1 MLDGVLRGILHF
13 ATQNLRGYERTIMT
27 DEYVHPDR
35 KKMRIRPFKA
45 LRHFRNL
52 VADKEDTAQVFYTIE
67 ALNGKSLLRGFE
79 NFAST
84 EMGKMRIAER
94 RILPP
99 LLDDHAAISKL
110 PAGTVGAAYLEFMQR
125 EGLSAAGLVAEFD
138 RFTEGAED
146 SAVFDDVLQWYGHRL
161 RDTHDLMHV
170 LTGYGRDA
178 LGEVCVLA
186 FSHGQAPGPG
196 VIFVSY
202 MGGREIK
209 KIAPRGAPVMA
220 AMREGKRNGKLAQRV
235 ILEDILDL
243 LAEPLDA
250 ARERLGILPP
260 TKYDE
265 VHKIFRQ
272 AGQEPMEVLA
282 AG

>member
-1 MLDGVLRGILHF
+1 
-13 ATQNLRGYERTIMT
+13 MT

-35 KKMRIRPFKA
+35 KKNRIRPFKA

-52 VADKEDTAQVFYTIE
+52 IADKEDTVQVFHVIE
-67 ALNGKSLLRGFE
+67 ALNGQSLLRGLDDFS
-79 NFAST
+79 ST
-84 EMGKMRIAER
+84 DMGKKRIAER
-94 RILPP
+94 RVLPP
-99 LLDDHAAISKL
+99 ILDDHATIGKL

-125 EGLSAAGLVAEFD
+125 EGLSAAGLVEEFA
-138 RFTEGAED
+138 RFTEGAPK
-146 SAVFDDVLQWYGHRL
+146 FDDVLQWYGYRL
-161 RDTHDLMHV
+161 RDIHDLIHV

-209 KIAPRGAPVMA
+209 KIAPRGAPVME

-235 ILEDILDL
+235 ALEDILEL

-260 TKYDE
+260 TLYDE
-265 VHKIFRQ
+265 VHKMFRQ

>member
-1 MLDGVLRGILHF
+1 
-13 ATQNLRGYERTIMT
+13 MT
-27 DEYVHPDR
+27 DNYVHPDR
-35 KKMRIRPFKA
+35 KRIRIRPLKA
-45 LRHFRNL
+45 MRHFRNL
-52 VADKEDTAQVFYTIE
+52 IADKEDTSQVFHTIE
-67 ALNGKSLLRGFE
+67 ALNGKALLRGFE
-79 NFAST
+79 AFANT
-84 EMGKMRIAER
+84 DMGKKRIAER
-94 RILPP
+94 RTLPP
-99 LLDDHAAISKL
+99 ILDDHAAISKF
-110 PAGTVGAAYLEFMQR
+110 PAGSVGAAYLAFMQR
-125 EGLSAAGLVAEFD
+125 EGLTAAGLVEEFD
-138 RFTEGAED
+138 RFTAD
-146 SAVFDDVLQWYGHRL
+146 TPVFDDVLQWYGYRL
-161 RDTHDLMHV
+161 RDTHDLMHI

-196 VIFVSY
+196 VIFISY

-235 ILEDILDL
+235 ILEDIMEL

-260 TKYDE
+260 TKYEE

-282 AG
+282 A

>member
-1 MLDGVLRGILHF
+1 
-13 ATQNLRGYERTIMT
+13 MT
-27 DEYVHPDR
+27 EKYVHPDR
-35 KKMRIRPFKA
+35 KNIRIRPFKA

-52 VADKEDTAQVFYTIE
+52 IADKEDTAQVFYTIE

-79 NFAST
+79 SFANT
-84 EMGKMRIAER
+84 DMGKKRIAER
-94 RILPP
+94 RTLPP
-99 LLDDHAAISKL
+99 LLDDHATISKL
-110 PAGTVGAAYLEFMQR
+110 PKGTVGAAYLEFMQR
-125 EGLSAAGLVAEFD
+125 EGLSAAGLVEEFD
-138 RFTEGAED
+138 RFTEG
-146 SAVFDDVLQWYGHRL
+146 VPQFDDLLQWYGHRL

-170 LTGYGRDA
+170 LTGYNRDA

-209 KIAPRGAPVMA
+209 KIAPRGAPVME
-220 AMREGKRNGKLAQRV
+220 AMREGKRNGKIAKRV
-235 ILEDILDL
+235 VLEDIMEL
-243 LAEPLDA
+243 LAEPLVA

-260 TKYDE
+260 TQYDE
-265 VHKIFRQ
+265 VHRIFRQ

-282 AG
+282 AE

>member
-1 MLDGVLRGILHF
+1 MSDI
-13 ATQNLRGYERTIMT
+13 YI
-27 DEYVHPDR
+27 HPDR
-35 KKMRIRPFKA
+35 KKLRIRPFKA

-52 VADKEDTAQVFYTIE
+52 IADKEDTAQVFYTIE
-67 ALNGKSLLRGFE
+67 ALNGKALVRGF
-79 NFAST
+79 NDFVST
-84 EMGKMRIAER
+84 EKGKQRIEER
-94 RILPP
+94 RSLAP
-99 LLDDHAAISKL
+99 LLDDHKTIGKFPEGS
-110 PAGTVGAAYLEFMQR
+110 VGAAYLDFMQR
-125 EGLSAAGLVAEFD
+125 EGLTAAGLVEEFD
-138 RFTEGAED
+138 RFNKDTQQ
-146 SAVFDDVLQWYGHRL
+146 FDDVLQWYGYRL
-161 RDTHDLMHV
+161 RDTHDLLHV

-196 VIFVSY
+196 VIFIAY

-235 ILEDILDL
+235 VLEDITAL

-260 TKYDE
+260 TQYDA

-272 AGQEPMEVLA
+272 AGQEPKEVLA
-282 AG
+282 AE

>member
-1 MLDGVLRGILHF
+1 
-13 ATQNLRGYERTIMT
+13 MT
-27 DEYVHPDR
+27 DGYIHPDR
-35 KKMRIRPFKA
+35 KRLRIRPFKA

-52 VADKEDTAQVFYTIE
+52 IADKEDTAQVFYTIE
-67 ALNGKSLLRGFE
+67 AMNGSALLRGFE
-79 NFAST
+79 QFAST
-84 EMGKMRIAER
+84 KMGEKRIAER
-94 RILPP
+94 RNLPP
-99 LLDDHAAISKL
+99 LLDDHDTISKL
-110 PAGTVGAAYLEFMQR
+110 PKGTVGAAYLKFMQR
-125 EGLSAAGLVAEFD
+125 EGLTAAGLVEEFE
-138 RFTEGAED
+138 RFNQTTEQ
-146 SAVFDDVLQWYGHRL
+146 FDDVLQWYGHRL
-161 RDTHDLMHV
+161 RDTHDLMHI

-196 VIFVSY
+196 VIFIAY

-209 KIAPRGAPVMA
+209 KIAPRGAPVME

-235 ILEDILDL
+235 VLEDIMEL

-260 TKYDE
+260 TQYDE
-265 VHKIFRQ
+265 VHKIFRH

-282 AG
+282 AE

>member
-1 MLDGVLRGILHF
+1 
-13 ATQNLRGYERTIMT
+13 MT
-27 DEYVHPDR
+27 DNYVHPDR
-35 KKMRIRPFKA
+35 KRIRIRPLKA
-45 LRHFRNL
+45 MRHFRNL
-52 VADKEDTAQVFYTIE
+52 IADKEDTAQVFHTIE
-67 ALNGKSLLRGFE
+67 ALNGKALLRGFE
-79 NFAST
+79 AFAST
-84 EMGKMRIAER
+84 DMGKKRIAER
-94 RILPP
+94 RTLPP
-99 LLDDHAAISKL
+99 ILDDHAAISKF
-110 PAGTVGAAYLEFMQR
+110 PAGSVGAAYLEFMQR
-125 EGLSAAGLVAEFD
+125 EGLTAAGLVEEFD
-138 RFTEGAED
+138 RFTAD
-146 SAVFDDVLQWYGHRL
+146 TPVFDDVLQWYGYRL

-170 LTGYGRDA
+170 LTGYNRDA

-196 VIFVSY
+196 VIFISY

-235 ILEDILDL
+235 ILEDILEL
-243 LAEPLDA
+243 LAEPLDE

-265 VHKIFRQ
+265 VHKVFRQ

-282 AG
+282 A